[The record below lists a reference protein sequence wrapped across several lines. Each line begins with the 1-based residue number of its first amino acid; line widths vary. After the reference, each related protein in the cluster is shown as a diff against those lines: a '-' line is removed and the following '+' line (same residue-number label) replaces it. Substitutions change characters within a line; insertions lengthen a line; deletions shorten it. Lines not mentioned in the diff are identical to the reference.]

1 MHGPIKR
8 KLHYLEKRVR
18 YLIKGKVFI
27 TEKHFTPKA
36 LRRQSVRAG
45 TLIKTPSFKLRNRY
59 QVLPGNRADS
69 CSDRYIIHADINDI
83 YSGIGCNMSLLPFCW
98 NYALKTNRTLIIDWR
113 GNPYTKNSPRENL
126 FSILFAPPDPAMLG
140 VQCIADESVNQLRFP
155 QPILGPR
162 DSISQEWRK
171 ERLPNGGLHQ
181 DLFTEIIRRNI
192 DVPHPTILPSLRVLW
207 PLLDGHRD
215 LDFSTLRYFYK
226 CLRLKHE
233 WWQIVIDF
241 YKEHMDRKPV
251 IGVHLRH
258 GNGEEKFTSDFS
270 NRVIENVDAF
280 IRDVAERIRRHG
292 AGKYPSG
299 FDILLCTDSP
309 LVCEAFK
316 RFFPDVITRA
326 QWRPKT
332 GEGTSFDQSY
342 NHPLGPEATAVDAI
356 VDMYLLSFCDTA
368 ILTRETKFAYFI
380 RYIMQKDHALF
391 IDWKEFFNQ
400 LSPASPAQESVK
412 NW

>member
-1 MHGPIKR
+1 
-8 KLHYLEKRVR
+8 
-18 YLIKGKVFI
+18 
-27 TEKHFTPKA
+27 
-36 LRRQSVRAG
+36 
-45 TLIKTPSFKLRNRY
+45 
-59 QVLPGNRADS
+59 
-69 CSDRYIIHADINDI
+69 
-83 YSGIGCNMSLLPFCW
+83 
-98 NYALKTNRTLIIDWR
+98 
-113 GNPYTKNSPRENL
+113 
-126 FSILFAPPDPAMLG
+126 
-140 VQCIADESVNQLRFP
+140 
-155 QPILGPR
+155 
-162 DSISQEWRK
+162 
-171 ERLPNGGLHQ
+171 
-181 DLFTEIIRRNI
+181 
-192 DVPHPTILPSLRVLW
+192 
-207 PLLDGHRD
+207 
-215 LDFSTLRYFYK
+215 
-226 CLRLKHE
+226 
-233 WWQIVIDF
+233 
-241 YKEHMDRKPV
+241 MDRKPV